1 MQFSVRKLK
10 EDDELVNTVPPIIF
24 TEVEQM
30 AAKVESLIAD
40 ADVYKSEDNWDHKQM
55 MTDFRSAN
63 KEIVTLVKKLD
74 RLENN
79 GNIMKKPAC
88 SIVL

>member
-1 MQFSVRKLK
+1 
-10 EDDELVNTVPPIIF
+10 
-24 TEVEQM
+24 
-30 AAKVESLIAD
+30 
-40 ADVYKSEDNWDHKQM
+40 M

-63 KEIVTLVKKLD
+63 KEILTLVKKLD

-88 SIVL
+88 SVVL